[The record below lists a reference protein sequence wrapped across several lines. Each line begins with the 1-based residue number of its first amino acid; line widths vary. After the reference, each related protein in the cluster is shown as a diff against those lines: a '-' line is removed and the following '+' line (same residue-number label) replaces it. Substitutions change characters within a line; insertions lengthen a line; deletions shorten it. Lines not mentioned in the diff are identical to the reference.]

1 MAHKKTFFD
10 GRDDHQG
17 ASCLNSQHTGI
28 TNIRLHNFK
37 CFEELDLSCSALNL
51 LCGMNGSGKSTAIQ
65 SLLVLRQS
73 LPSVISDHSRLRFSG
88 TLVRLGSAT
97 DVLREGA
104 TDNEIRIS
112 LRYSSIDEEWE
123 SKLGVDDNDNLSLGH
138 TNIMS
143 EDDDDSAVDASL
155 DNVEGWVEMPLFKGP
170 FAYVE
175 AERVG
180 PRTYYP
186 AISEEHGATSS
197 VDRRGVRSW
206 DVLWRNRR
214 KPLPEEDPRNTTNTR
229 DVLLLPL
236 LQHWMDT
243 ISPGVR
249 LTAELVSDADMIVP
263 GFSFRRSGDIPSRSY
278 RPTNVGFG
286 LSYTLH
292 VILALLS
299 EPGSLCIIE
308 NPEAHL
314 HPRGQTKMGEL
325 AALASKAGVQV
336 FVETHSDHFMDGV
349 RIAVREGIIEPEKVT
364 FSYFEREGNTA
375 SVVCP
380 KIDDDGRLSEWPKGF
395 FDQADENLDRLLAPK
410 DLR

>member
-1 MAHKKTFFD
+1 VNPRHS
-10 GRDDHQG
+10 R
-17 ASCLNSQHTGI
+17 I
-28 TNIRLHNFK
+28 TNIKLRNFK
-37 CFEELDLSCSALNL
+37 CFEQLNLSCSALNL
-51 LCGMNGSGKSTAIQ
+51 LCGMNGSGKSTVLQ

-73 LPSVISDHSRLRFSG
+73 LPRVIVNHSRLRFSG
-88 TLVRLGSAT
+88 SLVRLGSAA
-97 DVLREGA
+97 DVLREGS

-112 LRYSSIDEEWE
+112 LRYSSIDGEWE
-123 SKLGVDDNDNLSLGH
+123 SKLGVDDNDDPVLGPV
-138 TNIMS
+138 NIMT
-143 EDDDDSAVDASL
+143 DDDDPAIDASL
-155 DNVEGWVEMPLFKGP
+155 DDDIGWVETPLFRGP

-186 AISEEHGATSS
+186 AISEEHRATSI
-197 VDRRGVRSW
+197 VDRRGVASW

-236 LQHWMDT
+236 LQAWMDD

-263 GFSFRRSGDIPSRSY
+263 GFSFRRSGDIPTRNY

-299 EPGSLCIIE
+299 EPGTLCLIE

-349 RIAVREGIIEPEKVT
+349 RIAVREGIIEPGDVT
-364 FSYFEREGNTA
+364 FNYFQREGNTA
-375 SVVCP
+375 TVTCP
-380 KIDDDGRLSEWPKGF
+380 EINEDGRLSDWPEGF
-395 FDQADENLDRLLAPK
+395 FDQADENLARLLAPK

>member
-1 MAHKKTFFD
+1 MNPP
-10 GRDDHQG
+10 
-17 ASCLNSQHTGI
+17 LTGI
-28 TNIRLHNFK
+28 TNIGLHNFK
-37 CFEELDLSCSALNL
+37 CFEDLDLSCSSLNL
-51 LCGMNGSGKSTAIQ
+51 LCGMNGSGKSTVLQ
-65 SLLVLRQS
+65 SLLVVRQS
-73 LPSVISDHSRLRFSG
+73 LPSVIRDHSRLRFSG
-88 TLVRLGSAT
+88 HLVRLGSVA
-97 DVLREGA
+97 DVLREGS
-104 TDNEIRIS
+104 TDNEIRIL
-112 LRYSSIDEEWE
+112 LRYSSIDDEWE
-123 SKLGVDDNDNLSLGH
+123 SKLGVDDNDNPNLSPTTVLA
-138 TNIMS
+138 
-143 EDDDDSAVDASL
+143 DDEDSAVDASV
-155 DNVEGWVEMPLFKGP
+155 DNDGGWVETPLFSGP

-175 AERVG
+175 AERIG
-180 PRTYYP
+180 PRTNYP
-186 AISEEHGATSS
+186 AIPEEHQTIGLI
-197 VDRRGVRSW
+197 DRRGVRSW

-236 LQHWMDT
+236 LQAWMDD

-263 GFSFRRSGDIPSRSY
+263 GFSFRRSGDIPTRSY

-299 EPGSLCIIE
+299 EPGTLCLIE

-325 AALASKAGVQV
+325 AALACKAGVQV

-349 RIAVREGIIEPEKVT
+349 RIAVREGVIEPDDVT

-410 DLR
+410 DLH

>member
-1 MAHKKTFFD
+1 M
-10 GRDDHQG
+10 
-17 ASCLNSQHTGI
+17 NSQHARI
-28 TNIRLHNFK
+28 TNIRLRNFK

-51 LCGMNGSGKSTAIQ
+51 LTGLNGSGKSTVLQ

-73 LPSVISDHSRLRFSG
+73 LPSVIGDHSRLRFAG
-88 TLVRLGSAT
+88 TLVRLGSAA
-97 DVLREGA
+97 DVLREGS
-104 TDNEIRIS
+104 TDNEIRIA
-112 LRYSSIDEEWE
+112 LRHSSIDEEWE
-123 SKLGVDDNDNLSLGH
+123 SKLGVDDNDNPSLRPRI
-138 TNIMS
+138 IMT
-143 EDDDDSAVDASL
+143 DDDSAVDASL
-155 DNVEGWVEMPLFKGP
+155 DNDGGWFETPLFRGP

-186 AISEEHGATSS
+186 AISEEHRASS
-197 VDRRGVRSW
+197 LVDRRGVGSW

-214 KPLPEEDPRNTTNTR
+214 KPLPEADPRNTTNTR

-236 LQHWMDT
+236 LQAWMDD
-243 ISPGVR
+243 ISPGVG

-263 GFSFRRSGDIPSRSY
+263 GFSFRRSGDIPTRSY

-292 VILALLS
+292 VILVLLS
-299 EPGSLCIIE
+299 EPGTLCLIE

-314 HPRGQTKMGEL
+314 HPRGQTKLGEL
-325 AALASKAGVQV
+325 AARAASAGVQI

-349 RIAVREGIIEPEKVT
+349 RIAVRDGLIKPDDVT
-364 FSYFEREGNTA
+364 FNYFQREGNTA
-375 SVVCP
+375 TVTCP
-380 KIDDDGRLSEWPKGF
+380 EINEDGRLSEWPEGF

-410 DLR
+410 DLH